1 MAPHTWLG
9 ISASEF
15 VLFSGRKKATFLRAG
30 GIHFQTG
37 TEVIDSRGRSPVK
50 PVPLALNSAVSQVL
64 TIPVLASGPNAKT
77 TCPWLRGQPPSLPPS
92 LSLSPA
98 LHPKLPGLK
107 ISLVC
112 GLVGTKKGEFQRRA
126 GKGFK
131 KYRGG
136 ERRRDRRERR

>member
-64 TIPVLASGPNAKT
+64 TIPVLASGPNATT

-92 LSLSPA
+92 LSLSLPPSLPLLCLPSRRVHGPQDTGSETHA
-98 LHPKLPGLK
+98 LIPFSSVPEKPL
-107 ISLVC
+107 
-112 GLVGTKKGEFQRRA
+112 
-126 GKGFK
+126 
-131 KYRGG
+131 
-136 ERRRDRRERR
+136 